1 MSLER
6 TNLADRRVP
15 SWRRWLTIVVGLLV
29 VAAIIWIGAL
39 GIRLYQRG
47 RAAWRLVQTIEPL
60 ARQAAA
66 DPQQVAAWETLQLQ
80 VAQLEEEMK
89 ALRAD
94 LVPYWPLLRRL
105 DRLPGVGAEAAA
117 APDLLE
123 ASIELLAAGRLGLD
137 QGIPLLKATTES
149 AAVSPLETIASM
161 LPRLQ
166 AGADI
171 WPEMTAHVDR
181 ASAHLQA
188 VDASRLRPP
197 LGPRL
202 AQIQETLPRLRP
214 LLDLFPLLPDLLGAD
229 GERHYLIVAQNSDE
243 LRPTGGFVSGVGLV
257 RVAQGKIT
265 ILQFE
270 DSYAVDNHAQP
281 HPPAPEA
288 LRRLMGAKLLFLR
301 DANWSPDFPT
311 SARILSTIYKLDRGI
326 AVDGVVAVDLFAV
339 RALVAALA
347 PLSVPG
353 REIPITGDN
362 VIAQMRAA
370 WDEPVE
376 GVTIEQNI
384 GEWVRRRKEFM
395 PTLVQAMMARVAAGE
410 VDLRR
415 LGSALTR
422 AAVEKHLLVY
432 LDHPAAQVVISTIGW
447 DGSIQ
452 PGAQDYLAI
461 YDTNFGYNKVN
472 ALVTRQTDYRVAWEQ
487 AGWTAHLTLTY
498 THPAPATAGP
508 CKHESVYGQTY
519 DDLTRRCYWDYLR
532 VYAPAGSQVLAAEG
546 LEAVEVE
553 EGEAGATVIAG
564 EFVLPPGTSHSVR
577 LVYRLPDA
585 VVQEGVYR
593 LRIQKQPGIAA
604 MPLRVALR
612 GQPGSLWVGEDGQR
626 GEEIAFEALLS
637 QDSTWS
643 AATAP

>member
-1 MSLER
+1 MSLEQ
-6 TNLADRRVP
+6 TNLAGRRAP
-15 SWRRWLTIVVGLLV
+15 SWRRWPAIIIGLLV
-29 VAAIIWIGAL
+29 VAAIVWMGML

-66 DPQQVAAWETLQLQ
+66 DPQQVAVWEALQPQ

-94 LVPYWPLLRRL
+94 LAPYWPLLRRL
-105 DRLPGVGAEAAA
+105 DRLPGVGAEVAA

-123 ASIELLAAGRLGLD
+123 AGVELLAAGRLGLD
-137 QGIPLLKATTES
+137 QGIPLLKAMTES
-149 AAVSPLETIASM
+149 AAASPLEAVASV

-166 AGADI
+166 ASADV
-171 WPEMTAHVDR
+171 WPEVTAQVDR
-181 ASAHLQA
+181 AAAHLQA
-188 VDASRLRPP
+188 VDASQLRPP

-202 AQIQETLPRLRP
+202 AQIQEVLPRLRP
-214 LLDLFPLLPDLLGAD
+214 LLDLLPLLPDLLGAD
-229 GERHYLIVAQNSDE
+229 GERRYLIIAQNSDE

-257 RVAQGKIT
+257 RVAQGRIA

-270 DSYAVDNHAQP
+270 DSYAVDNHTQP

-288 LRRLMGAKLLFLR
+288 LHRLMGAELLFLR

-311 SARILSTIYKLDRGI
+311 SARILSSIYKLDRGI
-326 AVDGVVAVDLFAV
+326 TVDGVVAVDLFAV
-339 RALVAALA
+339 RALVAAMA
-347 PLSVPG
+347 PLSVPDV
-353 REIPITGDN
+353 EVPITGEN
-362 VIAQMRAA
+362 VIAQIKAA

-384 GEWVRRRKEFM
+384 GEWIRRRKEFM
-395 PTLVQAMMARVAAGE
+395 PTLVQAMMERVAAGE

-415 LGSALTR
+415 LGSALAR
-422 AAVEKHLLVY
+422 AAAEKHVLVY
-432 LDHPAAQVVISTIGW
+432 LDHAAAQAAISAIGW

-452 PGAQDYLAI
+452 PGTQDYLAI

-472 ALVTRQTDYRVAWEQ
+472 ALVTRQTDYQVAWEQ
-487 AGWTAHLTLTY
+487 EGWTARLTLTY
-498 THPAPATAGP
+498 THPAPATTEP
-508 CKHESVYGQTY
+508 CKHESVYGHTY

-532 VYAPAGSQVLAAEG
+532 VYAPAGSHLLAAEG

-564 EFVLPPGTSHSVR
+564 EFVLPPGAAHTVR

-585 VVQEGVYR
+585 VVQEGIYR
-593 LRIQKQPGIAA
+593 LRVQKQPGIAA

-612 GQPGSLWVGEDGQR
+612 GPAGSLWVSKDGQR
-626 GEEIAFEALLS
+626 GEQIVFEEQLS
-637 QDSTWS
+637 QDRAWS
-643 AATAP
+643 AAIAP

>member
-1 MSLER
+1 MSLEQ
-6 TNLADRRVP
+6 TDFASRRAP
-15 SWRRWLTIVVGLLV
+15 SWRRWLAIIIGLLV
-29 VAAIIWIGAL
+29 VAAIVWIGAL

-60 ARQAAA
+60 ARQVAA
-66 DPQQVAAWETLQLQ
+66 DPQQVAAWEALQPQ
-80 VAQLEEEMK
+80 VAQLEEEMQ

-94 LVPYWPLLRRL
+94 LAPYWPLLRRL
-105 DRLPGVGAEAAA
+105 DRLPNVGAEVAA

-123 ASIELLAAGRLGLD
+123 AGVELLAAGRLGLD
-137 QGIPLLKATTES
+137 QGIPLLKAATEP
-149 AAVSPLETIASM
+149 AAVSPLETLASV

-166 AGADI
+166 ASADV
-171 WPEMTAHVDR
+171 WPEVIAHIDR
-181 ASAHLQA
+181 ASAHLQNI
-188 VDASRLRPP
+188 DASRLRPP
-197 LGPRL
+197 LGPRIV
-202 AQIQETLPRLRP
+202 QVQEALPRLRP

-229 GERHYLIVAQNSDE
+229 GERHYLIIAQNSDE

-257 RVAQGKIT
+257 RVAQGRIS

-288 LRRLMGAKLLFLR
+288 LRRLMGTELLFLR

-311 SARILSTIYKLDRGI
+311 SARILSAIYKLDRGI

-347 PLSVPG
+347 PLSVPDV
-353 REIPITGDN
+353 EVPITGDN
-362 VIAQMRAA
+362 VIAQIKAA

-384 GEWVRRRKEFM
+384 GEWFRRRKDFM
-395 PTLVQAMMARVAAGE
+395 PTLVQAMIERVAAGE

-415 LGSALTR
+415 LGSALMS
-422 AAVEKHLLVY
+422 AAAEKHLLIY
-432 LDHPAAQVVISTIGW
+432 LDHAAAQAVISAIGW

-452 PGAQDYLAI
+452 PGTQDYLAI

-472 ALVTRQTDYRVAWEQ
+472 ALVTRRTDYQVAWEQ
-487 AGWTAHLTLTY
+487 EGWTARLTLTY
-498 THPAPATAGP
+498 THPAPATAEP
-508 CKHESVYGQTY
+508 CKHESVYGHTY

-532 VYAPAGSQVLAAEG
+532 VYTPAGSQLLASEG

-553 EGEAGATVIAG
+553 EGEAGATMIAG
-564 EFVLPPGTSHSVR
+564 EFVLPPGAAHTVR
-577 LVYRLPDA
+577 LVYRLPGD
-585 VVQEGVYR
+585 VVQDGVYR
-593 LRIQKQPGIAA
+593 LRIQKQPGTAA

-612 GQPGSLWVGEDGQR
+612 GQPGSLWVSEDGQR
-626 GEEIAFEALLS
+626 GEEIVFEELLS
-637 QDSTWS
+637 QDRAWS
-643 AATAP
+643 AATTP